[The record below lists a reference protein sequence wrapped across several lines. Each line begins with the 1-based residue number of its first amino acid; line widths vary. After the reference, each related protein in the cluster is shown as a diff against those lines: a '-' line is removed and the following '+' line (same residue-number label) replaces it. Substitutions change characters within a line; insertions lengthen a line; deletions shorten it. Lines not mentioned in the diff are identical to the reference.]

1 MDQKELL
8 HLLTCQGEEE
18 QQLYTRAAAQRNQAI
33 GNGVHLRGLIEISN
47 ICRKNCL
54 YCGIRHSNPNVNRY
68 ELTDEEILEAARFA
82 WQHNYG
88 SVVLQGGERTDKT
101 YVNRITRL
109 LQEIKRLSNNQL
121 GITLSLGEQDKA
133 TYNVGSKQERIV
145 ISYVSKHPTLNF
157 TVKSIRQILYT
168 ILLPASNASNICRN
182 AATKPEAV

>member
-133 TYNVGSKQERIV
+133 TYQRWFEAGAHRYLLRIETSNSQLYRK
-145 ISYVSKHPTLNF
+145 IHPADSLHDF
-157 TVKSIRQILYT
+157 
-168 ILLPASNASNICRN
+168 
-182 AATKPEAV
+182 ATRLQCLE

>member
-68 ELTDEEILEAARFA
+68 ELTDEEILELEEPDGDSGTDA
-82 WQHNYG
+82 
-88 SVVLQGGERTDKT
+88 VPERNHRRGKL
-101 YVNRITRL
+101 V
-109 LQEIKRLSNNQL
+109 
-121 GITLSLGEQDKA
+121 
-133 TYNVGSKQERIV
+133 
-145 ISYVSKHPTLNF
+145 
-157 TVKSIRQILYT
+157 
-168 ILLPASNASNICRN
+168 
-182 AATKPEAV
+182 